1 MLIIGINKFQNKQ
14 CDEYINLISNQMQM
28 TFQPL
33 HLFFECNDRHS
44 NSNIMRNKIMKSVIT
59 YFCYRLST
67 FAAIYTFM
75 YGLNTCFGIPAI
87 VEVHGNKQ
95 LALIYG
101 LQLLSYGM
109 GNSVGTPIAGITT
122 INVNNFLEVVT
133 PYTLGRQPWQ

>member
-1 MLIIGINKFQNKQ
+1 MNSKVGNVMN
-14 CDEYINLISNQMQM
+14 INLISNQMQM

-33 HLFFECNDRHS
+33 RLFFECNDRHS

-101 LQLLSYGM
+101 LELLSYGM
-109 GNSVGTPIAGITT
+109 GNSLGTPIAGITMSSISWRLSPLT
-122 INVNNFLEVVT
+122 HWGDNPGNKCIT
-133 PYTLGRQPWQ
+133 S